1 MRFLR
6 RVSFLRHVPD
16 EPWANRKPMSP
27 DHSVP
32 TTIGGYRIGI
42 ASALKFGFLISCYQI
57 FAFGKN
63 ARVCNTFHKGS
74 LGPVTA
80 AWTHLQWWLTPKS
93 LSWLAIS
100 TLFPNGGESNACRRD
115 IPSES
120 PATILKA
127 ITGT

>member
-1 MRFLR
+1 
-6 RVSFLRHVPD
+6 
-16 EPWANRKPMSP
+16 MSP
-27 DHSVP
+27 DHGIP
-32 TTIGGYRIGI
+32 TTIGGYWIDTT
-42 ASALKFGFLISCYQI
+42 SALEFGFLISAIRYLR
-57 FAFGKN
+57 FGKN
-63 ARVCNTFHKGS
+63 APNLQHFSQGFAR
-74 LGPVTA
+74 PVTA
-80 AWTHLQWWLTPKS
+80 AWTYLQWWLTPKS